1 MSHRALIGLVVVS
14 IALNLLLAGLIGGHM
29 LREGRHSPPPLA
41 WAFKEVPKGV
51 REKARPILREHSSQ
65 VIAARRAVRRSERA
79 LRNLLQSENLSREEL
94 EVGLADMRRSTADY
108 HELIHEVGIDVLLS
122 LDPKQRMKAAPYLFK
137 PPGRQ
142 RSAKQGGQDGGG
154 MRPQRPPAQE
164 N

>member
-29 LREGRHSPPPLA
+29 LREGQHSPPPLA
-41 WAFKEVPKGV
+41 WAFKEVPQGV
-51 REKARPILREHSSQ
+51 REKVRPILRERARE
-65 VIAARRAVRRSERA
+65 VMTARRDVRQSEHA
-79 LRNLLQSENLSREEL
+79 LRKLLQSENLSREEL

-137 PPGRQ
+137 QPGRQ